1 MDARGIVYQAPIRRA
16 ACDSCG
22 EEAIHPDDTRRAH
35 VWVELC
41 IKLLFAALFVIHVVR
56 KPSTATIL
64 IALWYGPLAVGQV
77 CALIR
82 RVEKKC
88 T

>member
-1 MDARGIVYQAPIRRA
+1 MR
-16 ACDSCG
+16 
-22 EEAIHPDDTRRAH
+22 
-35 VWVELC
+35 VELC
-41 IKLLFAALFVIHVVR
+41 IKLLFAVLVVIHVVR

-64 IALWYGPLAVGQV
+64 IALWYGPLAFGQV